1 MLEDAANHDIPP
13 TKNEN
18 AFAGHAQR
26 SLSKRPEEKR
36 LVLKLDL
43 ILMPLCCLIYFVA
56 YLDRNCI
63 GNARLMG
70 LEEDLSLTPNQ
81 FYNCLTMFF
90 VGYIIC
96 MFPGNVGLRL
106 PWMTAP
112 ALIGGGVLTFGA
124 FCAGI
129 GGAQNY
135 ATVLVL
141 RVLIGC
147 AQAFIQGLGLYLSFW
162 YKRNE
167 LASRSAVFYSAA
179 TIAGAFSGLISYG
192 ISKHLTLERTG
203 LSPWRWLFIVEG
215 VLAVAVGIT
224 VILVIPNF
232 ADRMK
237 KLKTWLLSEAELKLA
252 IERSKDYNTTGANID
267 MWQVWACF
275 KDPKSW
281 MFAIINAG
289 VALGIA
295 SVGNFLPTFVKS
307 FGYSAD
313 KAQLFTVIPYACAA
327 VFLIAICFLSDRYN
341 MKGPLLVVTLSV
353 SVIGYIILLSVR
365 SVPVLVFAT
374 CLITAGLYPSVILL
388 TSWLGINTCGFTKRG
403 TTWAMAEVFGQCFSI
418 MGTHVYDS
426 PPRFIK
432 GHAIVL
438 GFLSMA
444 IIMTVSAVFWMK
456 HENKRKDAEI
466 ERYRDSGEHHP
477 HFERSLEDEGDQH
490 IAFRYI
496 L

>member
-1 MLEDAANHDIPP
+1 MQDSTTPDLSKHGLGTNIEMLEDATDPKEISI
-13 TKNEN
+13 KNN
-18 AFAGHAQR
+18 AFAGHEEHAQIHPR
-26 SLSKRPEEKR
+26 EER
-36 LVLKLDL
+36 
-43 ILMPLCCLIYFVA
+43 
-56 YLDRNCI
+56 R
-63 GNARLMG
+63 
-70 LEEDLSLTPNQ
+70 
-81 FYNCLTMFF
+81 LTMFF

-96 MFPGNVGLRL
+96 MFPGNICLRL
-106 PWMTAP
+106 PWVTAP

-129 GGAQNY
+129 GGAQGY
-135 ATVLVL
+135 ATVLAL
-141 RVLIGC
+141 RIFVGC

-162 YKRNE
+162 YRRNE

-179 TIAGAFSGLISYG
+179 TLAGAFSGFISFG
-192 ISKHLTLERTG
+192 IQRHLTLEKTG
-203 LSPWRWLFIVEG
+203 LAPWRWLFIIEG
-215 VLAVAVGIT
+215 VLAVAVGTT

-237 KLKTWLLSEAELKLA
+237 KLKTWLFSEAELKLA

-267 MWQVWACF
+267 VRQIWATF
-275 KDPKSW
+275 KDPKSY

-313 KAQLFTVIPYACAA
+313 KAQLFTVIPYACAS
-327 VFLIAICFLSDRYN
+327 VFLIAVCFLSDKYN
-341 MKGPLLVVTLSV
+341 TKGLLLVFTLSV
-353 SVIGYIILLSVR
+353 SCVGYIILLSVR
-365 SVPVLVFAT
+365 SVPVLIFAT

-418 MGTHVYDS
+418 MGTHVYDH
-426 PPRFIK
+426 PPRFVK
-432 GHAIVL
+432 GHSIVL
-438 GFLSMA
+438 GMLAFAIVMA
-444 IIMTVSAVFWMK
+444 TSNIFWMRYQ
-456 HENKRKDAEI
+456 NRRKDAEI
-466 ERYRDSGEHHP
+466 ERYRAAGEPHP
-477 HFERSLEDEGDQH
+477 HVERSLEDEGDQH
-490 IAFRYI
+490 LAFRYI